1 MIPMPTLTRPRER
14 GACPLSHPVALIYS
28 DAYQGY
34 RFSPD
39 HPFNPIRLR
48 WTYEMIE
55 ELGLLAPSELRG
67 PEPASDEALLRVHTP
82 SYLEEVRRLSSGGA
96 VRESSL
102 LYGLGTEDDPGF
114 PGMHEAAALA
124 VGGTLGAARAVAS
137 GDLVHAFNIGGGLHH
152 AFAAQAAG
160 FCIYND
166 IALAILALRDAGLKV
181 AYIDIDVHHGDGV
194 QEIFYRDPDV
204 LTISFH
210 ESGRY
215 LFPGTGG
222 VEELGAGP
230 GLGTSLNV
238 PLEPFTD
245 DASWLELFEAIVP
258 PALRIFRP
266 DALVTLHGCDGHVLD
281 PLADMRLTTRFYW
294 RTAARLHE
302 LAHEVAGGRWLGLG
316 GGGYELLRV
325 VPRAWS
331 LVWAEMRGTPLPE
344 ETRVP
349 TAFNRR
355 HQPPG
360 EAPLPDLVVDP
371 QDLVPALDR
380 QGEISGRNR
389 ATLARLRQISPLL

>member
-1 MIPMPTLTRPRER
+1 M
-14 GACPLSHPVALIYS
+14 SHPVALIYS
-28 DAYQGY
+28 DAYQDY

-55 ELGLLAPSELRG
+55 ELGLLGPGELRG
-67 PEPASDEALLRVHTP
+67 PQPATDQDLLRVHQP
-82 SYLEEVRRLSSGGA
+82 SYVREVRRVSAGGNIG
-96 VRESSL
+96 EPSL

-114 PGMHEAAALA
+114 TGMHEAAALA
-124 VGGTLGAARAVAS
+124 VGGSLGAARSIAS
-137 GDLVHAFNIGGGLHH
+137 GELVHAFNIGGGLHH

-166 IALAILALRDAGLKV
+166 IALAILALRDAGLRV
-181 AYIDIDVHHGDGV
+181 AYVDIDVHHGDGV

-204 LTISFH
+204 LTVSFH
-210 ESGRY
+210 ENGRY

-230 GLGTSLNV
+230 GIGTSLNV

-258 PALRIFRP
+258 PALSHFQP
-266 DALVTLHGCDGHVLD
+266 DVLVTLHGCDAHVLD
-281 PLADMRLTTRFYW
+281 PLADLRLSTRVYW
-294 RTAARLHE
+294 LTAARLHA
-302 LAHEVAGGRWLGLG
+302 LAHDLAGGRWLALG

-344 ETRVP
+344 DALVP
-349 TAFNRR
+349 AAFNRR
-355 HQPPG
+355 HQPPD
-360 EAPLPDLVVDP
+360 EPPLPRLLVDPPDLVP
-371 QDLVPALDR
+371 PLDR
-380 QGEISGRNR
+380 QPEIAGRNR
-389 ATLARLRQISPLL
+389 ATLARLHQISPLL